1 MARVLV
7 VGDAMLDIYRNC
19 SVDRI
24 SPEAP
29 VPVLVVRST
38 FERPG
43 GAANVAAGIVAMG
56 CDCDLVALTGDD
68 AAATQLRRLIG
79 DAGIGDLTRSI
90 SGRRTVTKER
100 IIGLGQQICRVD
112 YDETFTAADCQLLM
126 DRAGKA
132 LTACDVVVF
141 SDYGRGA
148 AHILQPLIQQS
159 AERSLRVLVDPKGPD
174 YRNYA
179 GAWLVKPNWREFLAA
194 ALHERAIGTDDHV
207 EPEDR
212 STIRAIAHGL
222 MERYNIA
229 HMVITLGAKGY
240 VHTSRDGGFAV
251 QPTRA
256 REVFD
261 LSGAGDSFIATL
273 AAFLA
278 NGASV
283 ERAVDAGNIAAGL
296 AVGRFGT
303 TAIGLEDMSGF
314 VDDREDDRSRIRKV
328 KDLARRG
335 KRIVFTNGCFDLLHP
350 GHLQLLQQAKS
361 HGDILV
367 IGLNDDES
375 VRRLKGPQRPINR
388 LADRAAML
396 QELRHVDFVIPFAED
411 TPLRL
416 VQELQP
422 DVIVKGGD
430 YSEETIV
437 GADVVRA
444 RGGRVVVVPLIE
456 GFSTTRLTE
465 RLASDTD
472 PKPSNILRLPVQK

>member
-1 MARVLV
+1 MTRVLV
-7 VGDAMLDIYRNC
+7 VGDAMLDSYKNC

-29 VPVLVVRST
+29 VPVLVVKST
-38 FERPG
+38 FERLG

-68 AAATQLRRLIG
+68 AAGEHLRQLVG
-79 DAGIGDLTRSI
+79 DAGIGDLTSSV
-90 SGRRTVTKER
+90 SGRRTITKER

-112 YDETFTAADCQLLM
+112 YDETFGAADSQILL
-126 DRAGKA
+126 DRARSSLA
-132 LTACDVVVF
+132 ACDIVVF

-148 AHILQPLIQQS
+148 AHVLQPLIQQS
-159 AERSLRVLVDPKGPD
+159 AEQGLRVLVDPKGAD
-174 YRNYA
+174 YKNYA

-194 ALHERAIGTDDHV
+194 AFHERAIGAGAHV

-212 STIRAIAHGL
+212 ATIRALAHGL
-222 MERYNIA
+222 MERYDIA

-240 VHTSRDGGFAV
+240 AHASREGEFVV

-278 NGASV
+278 NGAPV
-283 ERAVDAGNIAAGL
+283 ERAIDAGNMAAGL

-303 TAIGLEDMSGF
+303 TAIGLDDLSGF
-314 VDDREDDRSRIRKV
+314 VDDREDDRSRIQKV
-328 KDLARRG
+328 KDLSRRG

-361 HGDILV
+361 HGDVLV
-367 IGLNDDES
+367 VGLNDDDS
-375 VRRLKGPQRPINR
+375 VRRLKGSQRPINQ

-396 QELRHVDFVIPFAED
+396 QGLRSVDFVIPFAED

-422 DVIVKGGD
+422 DVIIKGGD

-437 GADVVRA
+437 GADVVKA
-444 RGGRVVVVPLIE
+444 RGGRVVVVPLVE
-456 GFSTTRLTE
+456 GRSTTGIAE
-465 RLASDTD
+465 RLASAA
-472 PKPSNILRLPVQK
+472 QK

>member
-1 MARVLV
+1 MTRVLV
-7 VGDAMLDIYRNC
+7 VGDAMLDSYKNC

-29 VPVLVVRST
+29 VPVLVVKST

-43 GAANVAAGIVAMG
+43 GAANVAAGVVAMG
-56 CDCDLVALTGDD
+56 CDCDLVALTGND
-68 AAATQLRRLIG
+68 AAAGRLRELVG
-79 DAGIGDLTRSI
+79 ETGIGDLTASV
-90 SGRRTVTKER
+90 SGRRTITKER

-112 YDETFTAADCQLLM
+112 YDETFTAADTQLLL
-126 DRAGKA
+126 DRMGPSLAA
-132 LTACDVVVF
+132 SDIVVF

-148 AHILQPLIQQS
+148 AHILQPLIRDAS
-159 AERSLRVLVDPKGPD
+159 ERGLRVVVDPKGAD

-194 ALHERAIGTDDHV
+194 AFHERAIGTDDHV

-222 MERYNIA
+222 MERYDIA

-240 VHTSRDGGFAV
+240 VHTSREGAFV
-251 QPTRA
+251 MQPTRA

-278 NGASV
+278 NGAPV
-283 ERAVDAGNIAAGL
+283 ERAIEAGNLAAGV

-303 TAIGLEDMSGF
+303 TAIRLDELNGF
-314 VDDREDDRSRIRKV
+314 VDEREDDRSRIQKV
-328 KDLARRG
+328 KDLSRRG

-361 HGDILV
+361 HGDVLV
-367 IGLNDDES
+367 VGLNDDDS
-375 VRRLKGPQRPINR
+375 ARRLKGPQRPINK
-388 LADRAAML
+388 LADRAAL
-396 QELRHVDFVIPFAED
+396 LEGLRYVDVVIPFAED

-430 YSEETIV
+430 YSEETII

-444 RGGRVVVVPLIE
+444 RGGQVVVVPLLADR
-456 GFSTTRLTE
+456 STTRIAE
-465 RLASDTD
+465 RIASARTAE
-472 PKPSNILRLPVQK
+472 PSNILHLPLQK